1 MDVNWS
7 PDDSSSFVRFED
19 ESEVDQ
25 NADTQIMLHDRPT
38 RRNGFGI
45 DDSDFEALIEILGSD
60 GDRQNADVGRRE
72 TRVEAEATGNQQSA
86 RSQQEHDHHFEDNG
100 VLVARESV
108 GTNEADTHASK
119 GDVVCSPSRKVQ
131 KPMKRPVRTETGRVN
146 HPSVVSSPETAA
158 NPVLRPVPAHERS
171 HQSASPCRT
180 SIHGPARLERQTPT
194 ARSPRPRP
202 RANLGFTQSKQELG
216 SSIIDAKD
224 QLADLRGRL
233 QVLKSEVKEFA
244 PLLYRKAFDAGDL
257 DTQRPTS
264 NEDEQSP
271 QRRQYS
277 NAKGKGR
284 AVAHSEL
291 SNGPRRSSEVDLI
304 SSLTEDEAKCALINI
319 CQTLRINPKDPASSS
334 MQDQTHDLLVPPSNL
349 SDIVRALNLVSDLD
363 ELVWRGRNLQAG
375 PSRAHP
381 AYDIYDEENIRALL
395 DHVRLWERTAR
406 SRPRRPTVNNK
417 SFEFFID

>member
-25 NADTQIMLHDRPT
+25 ITETQTTLRDRPT
-38 RRNGFGI
+38 RRNGLGI

-60 GDRQNADVGRRE
+60 GDRPTANVGRRE
-72 TRVEAEATGNQQSA
+72 TRIEAEAIGNQQSA
-86 RSQQEHDHHFEDNG
+86 RNRQEHDPFEDNG
-100 VLVARESV
+100 ALVACESL
-108 GTNEADTHASK
+108 GTNEADAHTSK

-131 KPMKRPVRTETGRVN
+131 KPMKQPVRTETGRAN
-146 HPSVVSSPETAA
+146 HPSILSSPEVAA
-158 NPVLRPVPAHERS
+158 NPVLRLIPAHERS
-171 HQSASPCRT
+171 HQSTSPCRT
-180 SIHGPARLERQTPT
+180 SIHGPARLERPT
-194 ARSPRPRP
+194 STAHSPRP

-216 SSIIDAKD
+216 SSIIDVQD

-244 PLLYRKAFDAGDL
+244 PHLYRKAFDAGDL

-277 NAKGKGR
+277 SAKGKGK
-284 AVAHSEL
+284 AVACPQL
-291 SNGPRRSSEVDLI
+291 SNGPHRPSEVEFI
-304 SSLTEDEAKCALINI
+304 SSLTEDEAKTALINI
-319 CQTLRINPKDPASSS
+319 CQMLHANPKDLASSP
-334 MQDQTHDLLVPPSNL
+334 MQDHTHDLLVPPSDL
-349 SDIVRALNLVSDLD
+349 FDVVRALNLVSDLD
-363 ELVWRGRNLQAG
+363 ELVWRGRNLRTG

-395 DHVRLWERTAR
+395 DRVRLWERTAR
-406 SRPRRPTVNNK
+406 SRPRRPN
-417 SFEFFID
+417 DQ

>member
-25 NADTQIMLHDRPT
+25 IIETQTSSHDGPT
-38 RRNGFGI
+38 SRNGLGI

-60 GDRQNADVGRRE
+60 GDRQNADVGPRK
-72 TRVEAEATGNQQSA
+72 TQIEAEAIGNQQPA
-86 RSQQEHDHHFEDNG
+86 RSRQEHDHFEDNG
-100 VLVARESV
+100 ALVARESL
-108 GTNEADTHASK
+108 GTNETDAHASK
-119 GDVVCSPSRKVQ
+119 SVVACSPSRKVQ
-131 KPMKRPVRTETGRVN
+131 KPMNQLIRTETGRAN
-146 HPSVVSSPETAA
+146 HPSILSGPEAA
-158 NPVLRPVPAHERS
+158 DNPVLRPMPAHERS

-180 SIHGPARLERQTPT
+180 SIHGTARLERQTST
-194 ARSPRPRP
+194 AHSPRP
-202 RANLGFTQSKQELG
+202 RANRGFTQSKQELG
-216 SSIIDAKD
+216 SSIIDVED
-224 QLADLRGRL
+224 QLANLRGRL

-257 DTQRPTS
+257 DSQRPTS
-264 NEDEQSP
+264 NEDEQSE

-284 AVAHSEL
+284 AVARPQL
-291 SNGPRRSSEVDLI
+291 SNGPRRSSEVEFI
-304 SSLTEDEAKCALINI
+304 SSLTEDEAKNALINI
-319 CQTLRINPKDPASSS
+319 CQMLRINPKDPASSS
-334 MQDQTHDLLVPPSNL
+334 MQDHTHDLLVPPSNL
-349 SDIVRALNLVSDLD
+349 SDIVRALNLVSNLD

-395 DHVRLWERTAR
+395 DRVRLWERTAR
-406 SRPRRPTVNNK
+406 SRPRRPNGR
-417 SFEFFID
+417 